1 MPQFINWLDIAIAAA
16 LVLTLLLG
24 IRAGL
29 IRSIFNIAGVA
40 AGLILAFR
48 FFEYM
53 STLLLSFTSMS
64 KFIADFVSFVVIFS
78 FAAVAFHLLGSFLTS
93 VKGFKSFKL
102 IDRIGGSAAGLAV
115 GLAIISIILVFLTAF
130 PIFAEFQELFD
141 RSYLAPPIVE
151 AAYGVYGQLSE
162 QLPMSE
168 YPDKIIGY
176 VSSLSGSPDHNEVG
190 FVSLDG
196 ATCFVCQEPV
206 EFIGF
211 FNQKGSV
218 YPKFV
223 CTGCGRTSHGCQT
236 YEGYHEMF
244 DRCPVELG
252 NRGYHIDCEIWPNYD
267 NRRPGGTCT
276 VCGTEA
282 N

>member
-1 MPQFINWLDIAIAAA
+1 LPQFINWLDIAIAAA
-16 LVLTLLLG
+16 LILTLLLG

-53 STLLLSFTSMS
+53 STLLLSFTSLS

-78 FAAVAFHLLGSFLTS
+78 FVAVAFHLLGSFLTS

-115 GLAIISIILVFLTAF
+115 GLAIIGIILVFLTAF
-130 PIFAEFQELFD
+130 PIFAEFQELYD

-151 AAYGVYGQLSE
+151 AAHGVYGQLSE
-162 QLPMSE
+162 QLPLNE
-168 YPDKIIGY
+168 YPEKIIGY
-176 VSSLSGSPDHNEVG
+176 VSSLSGSPDHSEVG

-218 YPKFV
+218 HPKFV

-236 YEGYHEMF
+236 YEGYHEIF

-276 VCGTEA
+276 VCGTKA